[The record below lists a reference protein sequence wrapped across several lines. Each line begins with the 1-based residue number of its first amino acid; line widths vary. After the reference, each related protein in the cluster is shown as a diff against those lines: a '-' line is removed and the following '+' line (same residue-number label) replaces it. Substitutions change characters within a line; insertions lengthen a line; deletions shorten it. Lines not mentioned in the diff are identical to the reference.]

1 MTLTT
6 ATPFLT
12 RRGDELVPNPIAH
25 GGWGPTLGGQVIGGL
40 LARAIE
46 AHVLETSG
54 EDPDLH
60 PARLT
65 VEILRRVASE
75 PVEVTATV
83 VRAGGRMRS
92 VDAAMTQGGS
102 LVARASALY
111 LRRGTQPD
119 GEFWSAA
126 VTLPPIPAEPDEFD
140 DAVPMFIRAY
150 GPTADSTQREFPWQ
164 QAGPRYAWVR
174 EFRDLVAGET
184 STPFVRAAMAV
195 DVTSSMT
202 NFSTAGLAFINADYT
217 LALSRL
223 PDGPFIGLA
232 ALSHTSA
239 DGVATGSAGLFD
251 HLGPIGTG
259 LSTAIANSHFDPK
272 GKYRPPA

>member
-12 RRGDELVPNPIAH
+12 QRGDELIPNPIAH

-46 AHVLETSG
+46 AQL

-65 VEILRRVASE
+65 VEILRRVATE

-83 VRAGGRMRS
+83 VRAGRRMRS
-92 VDAAMTQGGS
+92 VDAAMTQGGN

-119 GEFWSAA
+119 GEFWSTS
-126 VTLPPIPAEPDEFD
+126 VTLPPIPDEPDEFD
-140 DAVPMFIRAY
+140 DAVPMFIRAH
-150 GPTADSTQREFPWQ
+150 GPTEDSTQREFPWQ

-217 LALSRL
+217 LGLSRL

-239 DGVATGSAGLFD
+239 DGIATGSTGLFD
-251 HLGPIGTG
+251 RLGPIGTG
-259 LSTAIANSHFDPK
+259 LSTAISNSQFNPK

>member
-1 MTLTT
+1 MTRTA

-25 GGWGPTLGGQVIGGL
+25 GGWGPTLGGQVVGGL

-46 AHVLETSG
+46 TQVDAEAEGAT
-54 EDPDLH
+54 LH

-65 VEILRRVASE
+65 VEILRRVATE
-75 PVEVTATV
+75 PLRVDATV

-92 VDAAMTQGGS
+92 VDAAMIQDGH

-119 GEFWSAA
+119 GEFWSTAL
-126 VTLPPIPAEPDEFD
+126 TLPPIPAEPDEIGD
-140 DAVPMFIRAY
+140 NVPMFIRAY
-150 GPTADSTQREFPWQ
+150 GPTADSNSLEFPWQ

-174 EFRDLVAGET
+174 EFRDLVAGEAP
-184 STPFVRAAMAV
+184 TPFIRAAMAV

-217 LALSRL
+217 LAL
-223 PDGPFIGLA
+223 
-232 ALSHTSA
+232 
-239 DGVATGSAGLFD
+239 
-251 HLGPIGTG
+251 
-259 LSTAIANSHFDPK
+259 
-272 GKYRPPA
+272 